1 MRYYLK
7 ALRVLVLVT
16 VASTATHYLLGGEW
30 RLGGIVSVAV
40 FAVVEVLATL
50 YEIRD
55 MLSDEE

>member
-7 ALRVLVLVT
+7 ALLVLVLAT
-16 VASTATHYLLGGEW
+16 ATIAATHYVLGDEW
-30 RLGGIVSVAV
+30 PLGVIASGAV
-40 FAVVEVLATL
+40 FVVVEVLATL